1 MDFNGG
7 FFEKL
12 FEEILNY
19 LIKYLL
25 KDNFAFFFFFS
36 IRSFNIHASD
46 NNKFK
51 FDLTIGWRSLD
62 MFAIIFNDVLRR
74 VTDNRNQIRY

>member
-25 KDNFAFFFFFS
+25 KDNFAFFSFS
-36 IRSFNIHASD
+36 LFNRLTSD